1 MERREEEQQKRDDSR
16 FNQTLKNVQGFLK
29 GRSIPGK
36 VLLTR
41 RPDPT
46 PEPISPTYHRSL
58 SENDAGRNE
67 RSDNPVEVED
77 NNSSKKQDN
86 TYAGK
91 LRSNSSSGE
100 QLAKQVQN
108 LKIGG
113 RSSDHARVMKFNKV
127 LSETTVILEKL
138 RELAWSGV
146 PHYMRPDVWRLLLGY
161 APPNSDRRE
170 AVLRR
175 KRLEYLESVGQF
187 YDLPDSERSDDEIN
201 MLRQIAVDCPRTVPD
216 VSFFQQAQVQK
227 SLERILYTW
236 AIRHPASDVDSW
248 SMSDLSA
255 AKVSDVEAD
264 CYWCLTKLL
273 DGMQDHYTF
282 AQPGIQRL
290 VFKLKELVRR
300 IDEPVARHMEEQGL
314 EFLQFAFRWYNCLL
328 IREIPFSL
336 INRLWDTYLAEG
348 DALPDF
354 LVYIYASFLLTW
366 SDELKKLDFQE
377 MVMFLQHLPTQTW
390 TDQELEMV
398 LSRAY
403 MWHSCLVHRFLL
415 FIIWLSSFQDVAAA
429 HYETNEHTS
438 KSTTAEL
445 ANPPGIGVSGPIQV
459 SPSVI
464 PKYTSPA
471 LPWTPPMYPT
481 FPDTYEPK
489 LTGKCTA
496 DFQAISSI
504 INTAASDCSQ
514 PFAALVGNVIC
525 CPQFVSLLH
534 IFQGQHDVKSDKL
547 VLPDAVATD
556 CFSDIVSIL
565 VSKRANMTIP
575 ELCSVTS
582 SNLTGGSC
590 PVQDVATFEK
600 VVNSSKLLDACRT
613 VDPLKECCRPVCQG
627 AIMEASLIISGHQT
641 NGDKIPLGGSNNVN
655 ALNDCKNVV
664 FSYISRKLEADKAN
678 TAFRIL
684 SSCKVNKACPL
695 EFKEPTEV
703 IKACR
708 NVAAPSPSC
717 CSSLNAYISG
727 IRNQMLITNKQ
738 AIVCAT
744 VIGSMLRKGGVMTN
758 IYELCDVDLKDFS
771 VQGCLLR
778 SYPADLIFD
787 NTTGYSFT
795 CDLTDNIAAPW
806 PSSSSMSSLSLC
818 APEMSLPALPTSQ
831 TLRNHGF
838 RGGGAFGAL
847 RLIII
852 LVFMLYGVTIIHNL
866 SFCSFNSIIIERK
879 QRLHLSSFVTLPPTF
894 SVQPRF
900 CARTTNKQFVAVC
913 AAPSDVETSS
923 KDESVLITTV
933 ETGNSNE
940 VKVHVEVSGE
950 KTQTVFNTVFEK
962 MVAAAQ
968 PIPGFR
974 RVKGGKTP
982 NIPREI
988 LLEILGYSKVYRQ
1001 VIKKLINSSIEDYV
1015 KQEDLKVG
1023 KELSVEQSYEDL
1035 EETFEPGESFS
1046 FDATIKLQEAS

>member
-113 RSSDHARVMKFNKV
+113 RSSDYARVMKFNKV

-236 AIRHPASDVDSW
+236 AIRHPASGYVQGINDLVTPFLVIFLSEYLEGDVDSW

-403 MWHSCLVHRFLL
+403 MWHSMFNNSPNH
-415 FIIWLSSFQDVAAA
+415 
-429 HYETNEHTS
+429 
-438 KSTTAEL
+438 L
-445 ANPPGIGVSGPIQV
+445 AS
-459 SPSVI
+459 
-464 PKYTSPA
+464 
-471 LPWTPPMYPT
+471 
-481 FPDTYEPK
+481 
-489 LTGKCTA
+489 
-496 DFQAISSI
+496 
-504 INTAASDCSQ
+504 
-514 PFAALVGNVIC
+514 
-525 CPQFVSLLH
+525 
-534 IFQGQHDVKSDKL
+534 
-547 VLPDAVATD
+547 
-556 CFSDIVSIL
+556 
-565 VSKRANMTIP
+565 
-575 ELCSVTS
+575 
-582 SNLTGGSC
+582 
-590 PVQDVATFEK
+590 
-600 VVNSSKLLDACRT
+600 
-613 VDPLKECCRPVCQG
+613 
-627 AIMEASLIISGHQT
+627 
-641 NGDKIPLGGSNNVN
+641 
-655 ALNDCKNVV
+655 
-664 FSYISRKLEADKAN
+664 
-678 TAFRIL
+678 
-684 SSCKVNKACPL
+684 
-695 EFKEPTEV
+695 
-703 IKACR
+703 
-708 NVAAPSPSC
+708 
-717 CSSLNAYISG
+717 
-727 IRNQMLITNKQ
+727 
-738 AIVCAT
+738 
-744 VIGSMLRKGGVMTN
+744 
-758 IYELCDVDLKDFS
+758 
-771 VQGCLLR
+771 
-778 SYPADLIFD
+778 
-787 NTTGYSFT
+787 
-795 CDLTDNIAAPW
+795 
-806 PSSSSMSSLSLC
+806 
-818 APEMSLPALPTSQ
+818 
-831 TLRNHGF
+831 
-838 RGGGAFGAL
+838 
-847 RLIII
+847 
-852 LVFMLYGVTIIHNL
+852 
-866 SFCSFNSIIIERK
+866 
-879 QRLHLSSFVTLPPTF
+879 
-894 SVQPRF
+894 
-900 CARTTNKQFVAVC
+900 
-913 AAPSDVETSS
+913 
-923 KDESVLITTV
+923 
-933 ETGNSNE
+933 
-940 VKVHVEVSGE
+940 
-950 KTQTVFNTVFEK
+950 
-962 MVAAAQ
+962 
-968 PIPGFR
+968 
-974 RVKGGKTP
+974 
-982 NIPREI
+982 
-988 LLEILGYSKVYRQ
+988 
-1001 VIKKLINSSIEDYV
+1001 
-1015 KQEDLKVG
+1015 
-1023 KELSVEQSYEDL
+1023 
-1035 EETFEPGESFS
+1035 
-1046 FDATIKLQEAS
+1046 

>member
-67 RSDNPVEVED
+67 RSENPVEVNDFEFSSSSCGEGKLRELYWQVED
-77 NNSSKKQDN
+77 HNSSKKQDN

-113 RSSDHARVMKFNKV
+113 RSSDYARVMKFNKV
-127 LSETTVILEKL
+127 LSETTVILDHATSVQATYSSMKASVLLSSLFWLILFQPSLPVEKL

-236 AIRHPASDVDSW
+236 AIRHPASGYVQGINDLVTPFLVIFLSEYLEGDVDSW

-403 MWHSCLVHRFLL
+403 MWHSMFNNSPNH
-415 FIIWLSSFQDVAAA
+415 
-429 HYETNEHTS
+429 
-438 KSTTAEL
+438 L
-445 ANPPGIGVSGPIQV
+445 AS
-459 SPSVI
+459 
-464 PKYTSPA
+464 
-471 LPWTPPMYPT
+471 
-481 FPDTYEPK
+481 
-489 LTGKCTA
+489 
-496 DFQAISSI
+496 
-504 INTAASDCSQ
+504 
-514 PFAALVGNVIC
+514 
-525 CPQFVSLLH
+525 
-534 IFQGQHDVKSDKL
+534 
-547 VLPDAVATD
+547 
-556 CFSDIVSIL
+556 
-565 VSKRANMTIP
+565 
-575 ELCSVTS
+575 
-582 SNLTGGSC
+582 
-590 PVQDVATFEK
+590 
-600 VVNSSKLLDACRT
+600 
-613 VDPLKECCRPVCQG
+613 
-627 AIMEASLIISGHQT
+627 
-641 NGDKIPLGGSNNVN
+641 
-655 ALNDCKNVV
+655 
-664 FSYISRKLEADKAN
+664 
-678 TAFRIL
+678 
-684 SSCKVNKACPL
+684 
-695 EFKEPTEV
+695 
-703 IKACR
+703 
-708 NVAAPSPSC
+708 
-717 CSSLNAYISG
+717 
-727 IRNQMLITNKQ
+727 
-738 AIVCAT
+738 
-744 VIGSMLRKGGVMTN
+744 
-758 IYELCDVDLKDFS
+758 
-771 VQGCLLR
+771 
-778 SYPADLIFD
+778 
-787 NTTGYSFT
+787 
-795 CDLTDNIAAPW
+795 
-806 PSSSSMSSLSLC
+806 
-818 APEMSLPALPTSQ
+818 
-831 TLRNHGF
+831 
-838 RGGGAFGAL
+838 
-847 RLIII
+847 
-852 LVFMLYGVTIIHNL
+852 
-866 SFCSFNSIIIERK
+866 
-879 QRLHLSSFVTLPPTF
+879 
-894 SVQPRF
+894 
-900 CARTTNKQFVAVC
+900 
-913 AAPSDVETSS
+913 
-923 KDESVLITTV
+923 
-933 ETGNSNE
+933 
-940 VKVHVEVSGE
+940 
-950 KTQTVFNTVFEK
+950 
-962 MVAAAQ
+962 
-968 PIPGFR
+968 
-974 RVKGGKTP
+974 
-982 NIPREI
+982 
-988 LLEILGYSKVYRQ
+988 
-1001 VIKKLINSSIEDYV
+1001 
-1015 KQEDLKVG
+1015 
-1023 KELSVEQSYEDL
+1023 
-1035 EETFEPGESFS
+1035 
-1046 FDATIKLQEAS
+1046 